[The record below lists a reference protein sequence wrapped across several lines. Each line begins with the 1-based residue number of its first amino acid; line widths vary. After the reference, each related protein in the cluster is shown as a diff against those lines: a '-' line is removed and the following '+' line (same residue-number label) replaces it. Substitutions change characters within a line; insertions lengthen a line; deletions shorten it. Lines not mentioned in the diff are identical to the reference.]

1 MLLTKYR
8 LVLLALILVTL
19 VTFPVLAE
27 QARMDNLNRSINL
40 ENSFVVREN
49 VVANWDNGVANIS
62 ASFGPVPTGSG
73 ILYVSWNS
81 PEPLTFYVEVLRTTE
96 RATSGSARLPFVNP
110 PETAPTQVITAWFHN
125 GLPIWGRR
133 LFNNNLLLNSNADC
147 TGGFHE
153 IIHDS
158 FNHMGR
164 VRE

>member
-125 GLPIWGRR
+125 DAC
-133 LFNNNLLLNSNADC
+133 SS
-147 TGGFHE
+147 TGCPSGDVDYSITIFY
-153 IIHDS
+153 
-158 FNHMGR
+158 
-164 VRE
+164 